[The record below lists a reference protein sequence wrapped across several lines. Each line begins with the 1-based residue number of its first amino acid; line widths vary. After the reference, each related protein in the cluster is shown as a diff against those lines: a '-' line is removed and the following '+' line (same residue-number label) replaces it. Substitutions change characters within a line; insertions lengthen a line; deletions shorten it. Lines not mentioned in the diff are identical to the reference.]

1 MAEGKTMYAPSEWH
15 TRNECAFKK
24 NKCTLKVLE
33 HGDVKDYK
41 NPTAFPEYAT
51 VYFDKTEEEMTN
63 TQKEKQKA
71 LNASLGLE
79 KRMVTLG

>member
-1 MAEGKTMYAPSEWH
+1 MSEGKTVYTPSEWH
-15 TRNECAFKK
+15 TLIECAFKK

-51 VYFDKTEEEMTN
+51 VYSDKTEEEMTKIHKKKSN
-63 TQKEKQKA
+63 R
-71 LNASLGLE
+71 L
-79 KRMVTLG
+79 